1 MTLSRIAIL
10 SCAALI
16 TFMLAAAMLIRA
28 GEGPFHVIET
38 AVTPTVEVAG
48 LASPSIS
55 AGRPENADLGRLA
68 MTVFVL
74 LLLSSLT
81 ALVTLLGVIGS
92 ENLALKGR
100 RVIEVTLGAPPRWLL
115 AAAMRLWRRRLL
127 VAGIASGLLCAG
139 TVSWLVWTIP
149 PGTSLRYPA
158 VWPAALVLVVIA
170 LVVYAAAVAPIH
182 RLYRPGLSLSRE
194 ADQQQYTDPRPQQFN
209 RVLLVTCQ
217 LTIAVAILAGSGLM
231 VLAGD
236 RPPGMVDGALDAQAA
251 PGRTVVGQLAS
262 RDTAAGDG
270 DPAAHAAL
278 YASALSA
285 LGDAPGVAAESL
297 ATPGAWMGR
306 GPSVIAV
313 NYCGPCSAGGF
324 PNPIHRT
331 RVRVHA
337 VMPGFFAK
345 RGMEIQ
351 AGQGLDAFS
360 ADTRPPGIPE
370 RKYGRSVVIN
380 ESYAREHFS
389 SPVGRSVMLR
399 GDGGEVWYDVVGV
412 VRDTPRGGLGDSGP
426 RYAVYY
432 SAVEHPPSEIELVAT
447 VNVPAAAGLDD
458 SLRVVQG
465 ALAEVPESELS
476 ITGFRWARDEIARV
490 WGTAGW
496 VGGGTR
502 LAGVLAA
509 IVALAGVMS
518 ALRAHIRARLREM
531 GIRAALGAPPR
542 SLRRMVLRE
551 TLRISLVGTGLG
563 LWVATTVIAFLSPSA
578 VDTFNALLFVTIT
591 VLFVGGAVAVA
602 LPSAWLAAT
611 AHPSTV
617 MQAQNRVG

>member
-16 TFMLAAAMLIRA
+16 TFMLAAALLIRA
-28 GEGPFHVIET
+28 GDGPFHVIET
-38 AVTPTVEVAG
+38 AATPTVEVAG

-55 AGRPENADLGRLA
+55 AGRPEVADLGRLA
-68 MTVFVL
+68 VTVFVL

-100 RVIEVTLGAPPRWLL
+100 RVIEVMLGAPPRRLL
-115 AAAMRLWRRRLL
+115 AAAVGLWRRRLV
-127 VAGIASGLLCAG
+127 VAGIASGVLCAG
-139 TVSWLVWTIP
+139 IVAWLVWTIP
-149 PGTSLRYPA
+149 PGTALDLPA
-158 VWPAALVLVVIA
+158 VWPAGLALAAIV
-170 LVVYAAAVAPIH
+170 LVVYAAGALPVQ
-182 RLYRPGLSLSRE
+182 RLYRPGRSLSRE
-194 ADQQQYTDPRPQQFN
+194 ADQQQYTDPRPRQFN

-236 RPPGMVDGALDAQAA
+236 RPPGMVDVAQGGAA
-251 PGRTVVGQLAS
+251 PGRTVVGQLAP
-262 RDTAAGDG
+262 RGGGAGDR
-270 DPAAHAAL
+270 DPASRAAV
-278 YASALSA
+278 YSSALSA
-285 LGDAPGVAAESL
+285 LRDAPGVAAESL

-306 GPSVIAV
+306 GASVIAV

-331 RVRVHA
+331 RVRAHA
-337 VMPGFFAK
+337 VMPGFLAK
-345 RGMEIQ
+345 RGIRIRE
-351 AGQGLDAFS
+351 GLSLDA
-360 ADTRPPGIPE
+360 AAAGPPPEGTPE
-370 RKYGRSVVIN
+370 RKYGRSVVVN
-380 ESYAREHFS
+380 ESYARAHFS

-399 GDGGEVWYDVVGV
+399 GDGGEEVWYDVVGV
-412 VRDTPRGGLGDSGP
+412 VGDMPRGGLGDSGS

-447 VNVPAAAGLDD
+447 VDVPATAGLDD
-458 SLRVVQG
+458 SLRVVQR
-465 ALAEVPESELS
+465 ALAEAPESGLS
-476 ITGFRWARDEIARV
+476 VTGFRRASDEIARV

-502 LAGVLAA
+502 MAGVLAA

-518 ALRAHIRARLREM
+518 TLRAHIRARLREM

-563 LWVATTVIAFLSPSA
+563 MWVATTVIAFLSPSA
-578 VDTFNALLFVTIT
+578 VDTFDAVLFLTIT
-591 VLFVGGAVAVA
+591 VLFVGGAVLVA
-602 LPSAWLAAT
+602 LPSARLAAT
-611 AHPSTV
+611 AQPSTV